1 MPEGQA
7 PPHKG
12 GFAHAAWAVYDAAL
26 LRHPLRSLTLL
37 AALCTLSFQG
47 IPEFRLDASGDS
59 LVLEHDEDVRYY
71 RSMSGRYESGDFV
84 VVTYSPPEDL
94 FSPASLER
102 LKIIRADLR
111 KLERVSSVVTLL
123 DVPLLRNPPGAL
135 KDLKNNIKTLESPKA
150 DLGFALKEFRNSP
163 IYQNLI
169 VGHDLKSAAIQVNF
183 KAEKE
188 DKELVARR
196 ARLREK
202 DYKGSLSAA
211 ERAQLK
217 EVEVRY
223 REYKDA
229 IQERRH
235 DDMAAV
241 RQIMLKHA
249 AKAKLFLGGIPMI
262 VDDIMS
268 YISHDILTF
277 GLGMLAFVMLTLYM
291 IYGRVRWVLLPTITC
306 LFAVCVMVGGM
317 GHYNWDVT
325 VVSSNFVSLQ
335 LILTMSLSIHLVS
348 HYRELLREEPNLDNH
363 DLVFKTARHTFVP
376 CLYTSLTTIAG
387 FASLVYCDILP
398 VVQFGWIMTM
408 GLIVSTILV
417 YWIIPVGM
425 MLLPKLPPREETEAG
440 GGVTRFFARVSD
452 KRRPLIYAVTL
463 IGTAATIA
471 GIMRLE
477 VENSFID
484 YFRESTDIYQGMKFI
499 DEELG
504 GTTPLDVIVK
514 LDSGKAA
521 PAPAGAP
528 SADKEFAEFGEF
540 EEAAA
545 DAGKYWFTASR
556 LSTIESIHDYL
567 DALPETGKV
576 LSLATMNKTALELNQ
591 GRPFDDFSLA
601 LLFNSVSDQFK
612 SILINPYV
620 TMETNEARITTRI
633 KDSLPG
639 IRRDALIRRIR
650 KDLVEKVGLAEGQFR
665 VSGIMVLYNNM
676 LQSLYTS
683 QIKTIGSSVGA
694 LLVMFLVLFRSLKV
708 ALVALLPQFL
718 ASISVLGI
726 MGLGGI
732 PLDVMTIT
740 IVSIAVGIGVE
751 DAIHYVYR
759 FQYEITKDRDYVATM
774 YRCHETIGN
783 AMYYTSLAV
792 TAGFSILAFS
802 NFVPTVLF
810 GVLTGVAMVVACVSS
825 QTLLPALI
833 ILTKPFGPE
842 ARKAA

>member
-1 MPEGQA
+1 MAGVRRRRPAA
-7 PPHKG
+7 P
-12 GFAHAAWAVYDAAL
+12 AAAL
-26 LRHPLRSLTLL
+26 LAL
-37 AALCTLSFQG
+37 AVLCAYSFRG
-47 IPEFRLDASGDS
+47 IPDFRLDASGDS

-71 RSMSGRYESGDFV
+71 RGMSGRYESGDFV
-84 VVTYSPPEDL
+84 VVTYSPPEGL
-94 FSPASLER
+94 FSPASLDR
-102 LKIIRADLR
+102 LKLIRADLQ
-111 KLERVSSVVTLL
+111 KMERVSSVVTIL
-123 DVPLLRNPPGAL
+123 DVPLLRNPPGTL
-135 KDLKNNIKTLESPKA
+135 KDLKDNIKTLESPKA
-150 DLGFALKEFRNSP
+150 DLNHAIKEFETSP

-169 VGHDLKSAAIQVNF
+169 VGKGLRSSAIQVNF
-183 KAEKE
+183 KTEAE
-188 DKELVARR
+188 DQELVARR
-196 ARLREK
+196 TALREK
-202 DYKGSLSAA
+202 AYLGKITAA
-211 ERAQLK
+211 DERELG
-217 EVEVRY
+217 EVEVKY
-223 REYKDA
+223 RKYKDA
-229 IQERRH
+229 VQERRH

-241 RQIMLKHA
+241 RNIMQKHGS
-249 AKAKLFLGGIPMI
+249 KAILFLGGIPMI

-268 YISHDILTF
+268 YISHDIVTF
-277 GLGMLAFVMLTLYM
+277 GFGMLAFVMLTLYL
-291 IYGRVRWVLLPTITC
+291 IYGRVRWVLLPTVTC
-306 LFAVCVMVGGM
+306 VIAVMVMVGGM
-317 GHYNWDVT
+317 GLFNWDVT

-348 HYRELLREEPNLDNH
+348 HYRELLREEPDLTNH
-363 DLVFKTARHTFVP
+363 DLVFKTARHTFIP

-417 YWIIPVGM
+417 YWVIPIGM
-425 MLLPKLPPREETEAG
+425 ILLPKLPPKEETEAG
-440 GGVTRFFARVSD
+440 GGVTHFFAGLSD
-452 KRRPLIYAVTL
+452 RRRPAIYAVSL
-463 IGTAATIA
+463 AVTAATIA
-471 GIMRLE
+471 GISRLE

-504 GTTPLDVIVK
+504 GTTPLDVIVN
-514 LDSGKAA
+514 LDSGKTA
-521 PAPAGAP
+521 PAPAESA
-528 SADKEFAEFGEF
+528 SADKEFSEFGEF
-540 EEAAA
+540 EEAAG
-545 DAGKYWFTASR
+545 DASKYWFTAQR
-556 LSTIESIHDYL
+556 LATIEKIHDYL
-567 DALPETGKV
+567 DSLPETGKV
-576 LSLATMNKTALELNQ
+576 LSLATMNKTALDLNS
-591 GRPFDDFSLA
+591 GRAFDDFSLA

-612 SILINPYV
+612 NILITPYV
-620 TMETNEARITTRI
+620 SLATNEARITTRI

-650 KDLVEKVGLAEGQFR
+650 KDLVEKVGLRQDQFR

-708 ALVALLPQFL
+708 ATVALLPQFI

-759 FQYEITKDRDYVATM
+759 FQYEIQKDRDYVATM
-774 YRCHETIGN
+774 YRCHATIGN

-833 ILTKPFGPE
+833 ILTKPFGPGKTAE
-842 ARKAA
+842 SPKD